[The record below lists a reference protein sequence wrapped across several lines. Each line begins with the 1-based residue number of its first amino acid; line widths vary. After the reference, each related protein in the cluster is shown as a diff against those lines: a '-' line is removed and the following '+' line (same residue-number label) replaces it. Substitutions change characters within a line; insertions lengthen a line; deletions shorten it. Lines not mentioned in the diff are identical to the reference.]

1 MPATTVQIV
10 FFLMRL
16 RSFVFRSLHGYVC
29 TVHPA
34 QMRGRPDDHERS
46 LMNAS
51 ARSDLDTR
59 RVRSNVEEY
68 GFRTLTSAPWAPHP

>member
-1 MPATTVQIV
+1 
-10 FFLMRL
+10 
-16 RSFVFRSLHGYVC
+16 
-29 TVHPA
+29 
-34 QMRGRPDDHERS
+34 
-46 LMNAS
+46 MNAS